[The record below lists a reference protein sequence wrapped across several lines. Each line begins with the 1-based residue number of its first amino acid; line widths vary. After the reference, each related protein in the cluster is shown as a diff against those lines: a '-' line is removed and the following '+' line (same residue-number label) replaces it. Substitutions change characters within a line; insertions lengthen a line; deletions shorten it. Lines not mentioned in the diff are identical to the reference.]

1 MPSLQARAP
10 NSPVII
16 VGTHLDLITKKKYP
30 VNYLPDLQQL
40 IYDKYM
46 DHMEPEKSGL
56 PRVIGRIEVS
66 CKGRLMFNSHI
77 DELVNMIWSIVLE
90 EPQPCESCVSVCTS
104 VRPSVRPSM
113 CLSVCSFVQLSYCPF
128 SDLSVCPSSHLS
140 VHPAIRL
147 FIQSSVCLSSH
158 LSVCPS
164 IQSSVCPSSH
174 MSVHPA
180 ICLSNQP
187 RVQPFVCVSALS

>member
-1 MPSLQARAP
+1 MTHVAVFIPQARAP

-66 CKGRLMFNSHI
+66 CKSRLMFNSHI

-90 EPQPCESCVSVCTS
+90 EPQPGESHVTF
-104 VRPSVRPSM
+104 
-113 CLSVCSFVQLSYCPF
+113 CLSVRCLS
-128 SDLSVCPSSHLS
+128 DHLS
-140 VHPAIRL
+140 GCQHFPDCNTSLVPQYLRH
-147 FIQSSVCLSSH
+147 S
-158 LSVCPS
+158 
-164 IQSSVCPSSH
+164 
-174 MSVHPA
+174 
-180 ICLSNQP
+180 
-187 RVQPFVCVSALS
+187 